1 LRDLDLLFC
10 NPRLIK
16 HTLTKNGASSYR
28 THSAYRLVA
37 DTHITPSLLLL
48 GLIVS
53 ATAANSM
60 IFFAGTE
67 TRILYSELIII
78 ASASIAALLGVL
90 LAYRQILHN
99 RSHSK
104 MYICLAIG
112 LVLWLSADIIWASYE
127 LVFHIAA
134 PIPSLSD
141 ILWLAGYPFFAYNLI
156 ATYRQ
161 FYNRFDKRILIASI
175 IGNGIFIAYLISL
188 TIGLLDF
195 SSQGSVLMFAVLI
208 AYPIMNALLTVPAL
222 PILIGL
228 WKERPWSIPWTL
240 KSLSL
245 FCIVITD
252 SWFAFIILSGLYE
265 QVWLSSMFFGAEY
278 LILAGGLLWF
288 NKFLAIYKNQGM
300 ASATNTSQDHLK
312 ITDGFHNRNNTPN
325 RIQYLQV
332 LVAAILIGGILSYGF
347 MTSVATEST
356 RYFGPI
362 GGANTIL
369 IGALLPLTGTLS
381 SFGESAEAS
390 LTLAVDDV
398 NNQLEKS
405 GSSSRVGLVIED
417 TKTDPNVARE
427 KLKDLASKG
436 IRIVIGPSTSAN
448 VAAVKE
454 YADENGILI
463 VSSSSTAPSLAIPND
478 NVFRFV
484 PDDTHQAEALAK
496 RMWDEGTRVVIPI
509 WRTDVFGNNLQSL
522 LKEKFEKL
530 GGKMLDGVGYDPP
543 VGNFAASLH
552 RINFIVWEQE
562 LRALTSK
569 VNDAVSQYGADK
581 IGVYIVAFDEIVP
594 IMIQANRHQ
603 ELQSVRWYGSDGSAQ
618 NQGLIKNIEAAEFA
632 VKTNFLNPIYRVEA
646 SDSFKRLE
654 ERIVEEI
661 DRVPRSY
668 AEIAYD
674 EFWVAALT
682 LKNYAG
688 KQQDDIGSLREAFIN
703 TTNFYIG
710 VTGRTELNDAGD
722 RENGSY
728 DFWAV
733 RTSSINVES
742 KRSFEWTNVAAY
754 PIATEN

>member
-1 LRDLDLLFC
+1 
-10 NPRLIK
+10 
-16 HTLTKNGASSYR
+16 
-28 THSAYRLVA
+28 VA
-37 DTHITPSLLLL
+37 ETHITPSLLLL

-67 TRILYSELIII
+67 TRIVYSELIII

-104 MYICLAIG
+104 MYISLAIG
-112 LVLWLSADIIWASYE
+112 LVLWLCADIIWASYE
-127 LVFHIAA
+127 LVFHVAA

-141 ILWLAGYPFFAYNLI
+141 ILWLAGYPFFAYNLV

-161 FYNRFDKRILIASI
+161 FYNRIDKRVLLASI
-175 IGNGIFIAYLISL
+175 IGNVIFIGYLISL
-188 TIGLLDF
+188 TIGISDF
-195 SSQGSVLMFAVLI
+195 SSQGGVSMFAVLI
-208 AYPIMNALLTVPAL
+208 AYPIMNALLTIPAL

-228 WKERPWSIPWTL
+228 WSERPWSIPWTF

-252 SWFAFIILSGLYE
+252 SWFAIIILSGLYE

-288 NKFLAIYKNQGM
+288 NKFLAIYKNQGT
-300 ASATNTSQDHLK
+300 ASATNTTSQDYSK
-312 ITDGFHNRNNTPN
+312 ITNGLGNRNNTPN
-325 RIQYLQV
+325 RIRYLQV
-332 LVAAILIGGILSYGF
+332 LVAVILVGGILSYGF
-347 MTSVATEST
+347 IASGATEST
-356 RYFGPI
+356 RYFGPVE
-362 GGANTIL
+362 GANTIL

-390 LTLAVDDV
+390 LRLAVDDV
-398 NNQLEKS
+398 NNQLAKS

-427 KLKDLASKG
+427 KLMDLASKG
-436 IRIVIGPSTSAN
+436 IRIVIGPATSAN

-484 PDDTHQAEALAK
+484 PDDTHQAEALSK
-496 RMWDEGTRVVIPI
+496 KMWDEGTRVVIPI

-530 GGKMLDGVGYDPP
+530 GGKVVDGIGYDPP

-562 LRALTSK
+562 LRSLTQK
-569 VNDAVSQYGADK
+569 VNDAVKQYGADK
-581 IGVYIVAFDEIVP
+581 VGVYIVAFDEIVP
-594 IMIQANRHQ
+594 IMIQANRH
-603 ELQSVRWYGSDGSAQ
+603 EALQSVRWYGSDGSVQ
-618 NQGLIKNIEAAEFA
+618 HEGLIKNIEAAEFA
-632 VKTNFLNPIYRVEA
+632 VKTNFLSPIYGVEA
-646 SDSFKRLE
+646 SDSFKELE

-668 AEIAYD
+668 AEVIYD

-682 LKNYAG
+682 LSNYNG
-688 KQQDDIGSLREAFIN
+688 THKDDIGSLREAFIN
-703 TTNFYIG
+703 TTNSYIG

-722 RENGSY
+722 KEYGSY
-728 DFWAV
+728 DFWAI
-733 RTSSINVES
+733 RPLS
-742 KRSFEWTNVAAY
+742 KDVNNKGSFEWTNVAAY
-754 PIATEN
+754 PIGIGN

>member
-1 LRDLDLLFC
+1 M
-10 NPRLIK
+10 
-16 HTLTKNGASSYR
+16 AE
-28 THSAYRLVA
+28 
-37 DTHITPSLLLL
+37 THITPSLLLL

-67 TRILYSELIII
+67 TRIVYSELIII

-104 MYICLAIG
+104 MYISLAIG
-112 LVLWLSADIIWASYE
+112 LVLWLCADIIWASYE
-127 LVFHIAA
+127 LVFHVAA

-141 ILWLAGYPFFAYNLI
+141 ILWLAGYPFFAYNLV

-161 FYNRFDKRILIASI
+161 FYNRIDKRVLLASI
-175 IGNGIFIAYLISL
+175 IGNVIFIGYLISL
-188 TIGLLDF
+188 TIGISDF
-195 SSQGSVLMFAVLI
+195 SSQGGVSMFAVLI
-208 AYPIMNALLTVPAL
+208 AYPIMNALLTIPAL

-228 WKERPWSIPWTL
+228 WSERPWSIPWTF

-252 SWFAFIILSGLYE
+252 SWFAIIILSGLYE

-288 NKFLAIYKNQGM
+288 NKFLAIYKNQGT
-300 ASATNTSQDHLK
+300 ASATTTTSQDYSK
-312 ITDGFHNRNNTPN
+312 ITNGLGNRNNTPN
-325 RIQYLQV
+325 RIRYLQV
-332 LVAAILIGGILSYGF
+332 LVAVILVGGILSYGF
-347 MTSVATEST
+347 IASGATEST
-356 RYFGPI
+356 RYFGPVE
-362 GGANTIL
+362 GANTIL

-390 LTLAVDDV
+390 LRLAVDDV
-398 NNQLEKS
+398 NNQLAKS

-427 KLKDLASKG
+427 KLMDLASKG
-436 IRIVIGPSTSAN
+436 IRIVIGPATSAN

-484 PDDTHQAEALAK
+484 PDDTHQVEALAK
-496 RMWDEGTRVVIPI
+496 KMWDEGTRVVIPI

-530 GGKMLDGVGYDPP
+530 GGKVVDGIGYDPP

-562 LRALTSK
+562 LRSLTQK
-569 VNDAVSQYGADK
+569 VNDAVKQYGADK
-581 IGVYIVAFDEIVP
+581 VGVYIVAFDEIVP
-594 IMIQANRHQ
+594 IMIQANRH
-603 ELQSVRWYGSDGSAQ
+603 EALQSVRWYGSDGSVQ
-618 NQGLIKNIEAAEFA
+618 HEGLIKNIEAAEFA
-632 VKTNFLNPIYRVEA
+632 VKTNFLSPIYGVEA
-646 SDSFKRLE
+646 SDSFKELE

-668 AEIAYD
+668 AEVIYD

-682 LKNYAG
+682 LSNYNG
-688 KQQDDIGSLREAFIN
+688 THKDDIGSLREAFIN
-703 TTNFYIG
+703 TTNSYIG

-722 RENGSY
+722 KEYGSY
-728 DFWAV
+728 DFWAI
-733 RTSSINVES
+733 RPLS
-742 KRSFEWTNVAAY
+742 KDVNNKGSFEWTNVAAY
-754 PIATEN
+754 PIGIGN

>member
-1 LRDLDLLFC
+1 ME
-10 NPRLIK
+10 
-16 HTLTKNGASSYR
+16 
-28 THSAYRLVA
+28 
-37 DTHITPSLLLL
+37 THITPSLLLL

-78 ASASIAALLGVL
+78 ASASIVALLGIL

-104 MYICLAIG
+104 MYISLAIG
-112 LVLWLSADIIWASYE
+112 LVLWLIADIIWASYE
-127 LVFHIAA
+127 LIYHVAA

-141 ILWLAGYPFFAYNLI
+141 ILWLTGYPFFAYNLI
-156 ATYRQ
+156 ATYRL
-161 FYNRFDKRILIASI
+161 FYNKFNKRVLIASI
-175 IGNGIFIAYLISL
+175 IGNVIFLAWLIWL
-188 TIGLLDF
+188 TIGISDF
-195 SSQGSVLMFAVLI
+195 SSQEGGLMFAVLI
-208 AYPIMNALLTVPAL
+208 AYPVMNALLTVPAL
-222 PILIGL
+222 SILLGL
-228 WKERPWSIPWTL
+228 WGERPWSIPWTF

-252 SWFAFIILSGLYE
+252 SWFAFIIISGLYE

-288 NKFLAIYKNQGM
+288 NKYLAVYKNHGT
-300 ASATNTSQDHLK
+300 ASATNSTSHDYLK
-312 ITDGFHNRNNTPN
+312 ITNGPRNRNNAPN
-325 RIQYLQV
+325 NKTRHLQV
-332 LVAAILIGGILSYGF
+332 LVAVVLVGGILSYGF
-347 MTSVATEST
+347 ITSGATEPT
-356 RYFGPI
+356 RYFGPVE
-362 GGANTIL
+362 GENTIL

-381 SFGESAEAS
+381 SFGESAESS

-398 NNQLEKS
+398 NNELAKS
-405 GSSSRVGLVIED
+405 GSSSRVALIIED
-417 TKTDPNVARE
+417 TKTDPAVALE

-436 IRIVIGPSTSAN
+436 IQIVIGPMTSAN
-448 VAAVKE
+448 VAAVKD

-496 RMWDEGTRVVIPI
+496 HMWDEGTRVVIPI
-509 WRTDVFGNNLQSL
+509 WRTDVFGNNLQIL
-522 LKEKFEKL
+522 LKDKFEKL
-530 GGKMLDGVGYDPP
+530 GGKVLEGVGYDPP

-562 LRALTSK
+562 LKSLTTK

-581 IGVYIVAFDEIVP
+581 VGVYIVAFDEIVP

-618 NQGLIKNIEAAEFA
+618 NEGLIKNVEAAEFA
-632 VKTNFLNPIYRVEA
+632 VKTNFLNPIYRVNA
-646 SDSFKRLE
+646 SDSFMKLE
-654 ERIVEEI
+654 ERIAEEI
-661 DRVPRSY
+661 GRVPTSY
-668 AEIAYD
+668 AQVAYD
-674 EFWVAALT
+674 QFWVTALT
-682 LKNYAG
+682 LNNYTG
-688 KQQDDIGSLREAFIN
+688 TQLQYEIGSLREAFIN
-703 TTNFYIG
+703 TANSYVG
-710 VTGRTELNDAGD
+710 VTGSTKLNHAGD
-722 RENGSY
+722 RKDAPY

-733 RTSSINVES
+733 RPIS
-742 KRSFEWTNVAAY
+742 KDTGNAGSFEWTNVASY
-754 PIATEN
+754 PVGTDNR

>member
-1 LRDLDLLFC
+1 MVQV
-10 NPRLIK
+10 LIE
-16 HTLTKNGASSYR
+16 
-28 THSAYRLVA
+28 HSANTIVA
-37 DTHITPSLLLL
+37 QTYITPSLLLL

-60 IFFAGTE
+60 IFFSGEESRAV
-67 TRILYSELIII
+67 YSELIII
-78 ASASIAALLGVL
+78 AAASIAAFLGIL

-104 MYICLAIG
+104 AYICLAIG
-112 LVLWLSADIIWASYE
+112 LVLWLCADVIWASYE
-127 LVFHIAA
+127 LVFHVAA

-161 FYNRFDKRILIASI
+161 FHNKLNKRVLLASI
-175 IGNGIFIAYLISL
+175 IGNGIFIAYLGSL
-188 TIGLLDF
+188 TIGISDF
-195 SSQGSVLMFAVLI
+195 SSQGGVSMFAVLI
-208 AYPIMNALLTVPAL
+208 AYPLMNALLTVPAL
-222 PILIGL
+222 PILLGL
-228 WKERPWSIPWTL
+228 WKERPWSIPWTF

-252 SWFAFIILSGLYE
+252 SWFAFIIISGLYE

-288 NKFLAIYKNQGM
+288 NKFLAISNNPGT
-300 ASATNTSQDHLK
+300 ASSSNTSQDHLK
-312 ITDGFHNRNNTPN
+312 ITDGLGNRNTTPN
-325 RIQYLQV
+325 RIRYLQV
-332 LVAAILIGGILSYGF
+332 LVAVILVGGILSYGF
-347 MTSVATEST
+347 MTSGATEST
-356 RYFGPI
+356 KYFGPVE
-362 GGANTIL
+362 GSNTIL

-390 LTLAVDDV
+390 LGLAVEDV
-398 NNQLEKS
+398 NSQLANS
-405 GSSSRVGLVIED
+405 GSSSRVGLIIED

-427 KLKDLASKG
+427 KLIDLASKG
-436 IRIVIGPSTSAN
+436 IRIVIGPSTSAA
-448 VAAVKE
+448 VAAVKD

-484 PDDTHQAEALAK
+484 PDDNYQAEVLAK
-496 RMWDEGTRVVIPI
+496 KMWDEGTRVVVPI
-509 WRTDVFGNNLQSL
+509 WRTDVFGNNLQTS

-530 GGKMLDGVGYDPP
+530 GGKVIDGIGYNPP

-562 LRALTSK
+562 LRSLSSK

-581 IGVYIVAFDEIVP
+581 VGVYIVAFDEIVP

-603 ELQSVRWYGSDGSAQ
+603 DLQSVRWYGSDGSAQ
-618 NQGLIKNIEAAEFA
+618 NEGLIKNVEAAEFA

-646 SDSFKRLE
+646 SDSFNKLE

-668 AEIAYD
+668 AEVAYD

-682 LKNYAG
+682 LNKYTG
-688 KQQDDIGSLREAFIN
+688 TQKDDIGSLRQTFVN

-722 RENGSY
+722 RINGSY
-728 DFWAV
+728 DFWA
-733 RTSSINVES
+733 IQPLS
-742 KRSFEWTNVAAY
+742 KDVNNKGSFEWMDVAAN
-754 PIATEN
+754 PIGIDN

>member
-1 LRDLDLLFC
+1 VSE
-10 NPRLIK
+10 
-16 HTLTKNGASSYR
+16 TL
-28 THSAYRLVA
+28 
-37 DTHITPSLLLL
+37 ITPSLLLL

-53 ATAANSM
+53 ATAANSI

-67 TRILYSELIII
+67 TRTVYSELIII
-78 ASASIAALLGVL
+78 ASASFAAFLGVV

-104 MYICLAIG
+104 IYISLAIG
-112 LVLWLSADIIWASYE
+112 LVLWLCADIIWASYE
-127 LVFHIAA
+127 LVFHVAA

-156 ATYRQ
+156 ATYRL
-161 FYNRFDKRILIASI
+161 FYNRVDKRVLLASI
-175 IGNGIFIAYLISL
+175 IGNVIFIAYLIWL
-188 TIGLLDF
+188 TIGISDF
-195 SSQGSVLMFAVLI
+195 SSQGGVSMFAVLI
-208 AYPIMNALLTVPAL
+208 AYPLMNALLTIPAL
-222 PILIGL
+222 PILLGL
-228 WKERPWSIPWTL
+228 WKERPWSIPWTF

-288 NKFLAIYKNQGM
+288 NKFLAIYKDPGTAPSSN
-300 ASATNTSQDHLK
+300 TNQDHLK
-312 ITDGFHNRNNTPN
+312 ITNGLGNSRKTPN
-325 RIQYLQV
+325 RIRYLHV
-332 LVAAILIGGILSYGF
+332 LVAVILVGGILSYGF
-347 MTSVATEST
+347 ITSGATAST

-362 GGANTIL
+362 ESTNTIL
-369 IGALLPLTGTLS
+369 IGALLPITGTLS
-381 SFGESAEAS
+381 SFGESSEAS
-390 LTLAVDDV
+390 LRLAVEDV
-398 NNQLEKS
+398 NNQLAKS

-427 KLKDLASKG
+427 KLMDLASKG
-436 IRIVIGPSTSAN
+436 IRIVIGPATSAN
-448 VAAVKE
+448 VAAVKD

-463 VSSSSTAPSLAIPND
+463 VSSSSTAPSLSIPND

-484 PDDTHQAEALAK
+484 PDDTHQAEVLAK
-496 RMWDEGTRVVIPI
+496 KMWDEGTRVVIPI

-530 GGKMLDGVGYDPP
+530 GGKVVDGVGYDPP

-562 LRALTSK
+562 LKSLTQK
-569 VNDAVSQYGADK
+569 VNDAVRQYGADK
-581 IGVYIVAFDEIVP
+581 VGVYIIAFDEIVP

-603 ELQSVRWYGSDGSAQ
+603 ELQSVSWYGTDGSVQ
-618 NQGLIKNIEAAEFA
+618 NEGLIKNIEAAEFA
-632 VKTNFLNPIYRVEA
+632 VKTNFLSPIYGVER
-646 SDSFKRLE
+646 SDSFKKLE

-661 DRVPRSY
+661 HRVPRSY
-668 AEIAYD
+668 AQVTYD

-682 LKNYAG
+682 LTLNNYTG
-688 KQQDDIGSLREAFIN
+688 TQQDDFGSLRQTFVN
-703 TTNFYIG
+703 TANLYTG

-722 RENGSY
+722 RKNGSY
-728 DFWAV
+728 DFWAIRPLSQDV
-733 RTSSINVES
+733 NN
-742 KRSFEWTNVAAY
+742 KGSFEWTNVAAN
-754 PIATEN
+754 PIGIDN

>member
-1 LRDLDLLFC
+1 M
-10 NPRLIK
+10 
-16 HTLTKNGASSYR
+16 AE
-28 THSAYRLVA
+28 
-37 DTHITPSLLLL
+37 THITPSLLLL

-67 TRILYSELIII
+67 TRIVYSELIII

-104 MYICLAIG
+104 MYISLAIG
-112 LVLWLSADIIWASYE
+112 LVLWLCADIIWASYE
-127 LVFHIAA
+127 LVFHVAA

-141 ILWLAGYPFFAYNLI
+141 ILWLAGYPFFAYNLV

-161 FYNRFDKRILIASI
+161 FYNRIDKRVLLASI
-175 IGNGIFIAYLISL
+175 IGNVIFIGYLISL
-188 TIGLLDF
+188 TIGISDF
-195 SSQGSVLMFAVLI
+195 SSQGGVSMFAVLI
-208 AYPIMNALLTVPAL
+208 AYPIMNALLTIPAL

-228 WKERPWSIPWTL
+228 WSERPWSIPWTF

-252 SWFAFIILSGLYE
+252 SWFAIIILSGLYE

-288 NKFLAIYKNQGM
+288 NKFLAIYKNQGT
-300 ASATNTSQDHLK
+300 ASATTTTSQDYSK
-312 ITDGFHNRNNTPN
+312 ITNGLGNRNNTPN
-325 RIQYLQV
+325 RIRYLQV
-332 LVAAILIGGILSYGF
+332 LVAVILVGGILSYGF
-347 MTSVATEST
+347 IASGATEST
-356 RYFGPI
+356 RYFGPVE
-362 GGANTIL
+362 GANTIL

-390 LTLAVDDV
+390 LRLAVDDV
-398 NNQLEKS
+398 NNQLAKS

-427 KLKDLASKG
+427 KLMDLASKG
-436 IRIVIGPSTSAN
+436 IRIVIGPATSAN

-496 RMWDEGTRVVIPI
+496 KMWDEGTRVVIPI

-530 GGKMLDGVGYDPP
+530 GGKVVDGIGYDPP

-562 LRALTSK
+562 LRSLTQK
-569 VNDAVSQYGADK
+569 VNDAVKQYGADK
-581 IGVYIVAFDEIVP
+581 VGVYIVAFDEIVP
-594 IMIQANRHQ
+594 IMIQANRH
-603 ELQSVRWYGSDGSAQ
+603 EALQLVRWYGSDGSVQ
-618 NQGLIKNIEAAEFA
+618 HEGLIKNIEAAEFA
-632 VKTNFLNPIYRVEA
+632 VKTNFLSPIYGVEA
-646 SDSFKRLE
+646 SDSFKELE

-668 AEIAYD
+668 AEVIYD

-682 LKNYAG
+682 LSNYNG
-688 KQQDDIGSLREAFIN
+688 THKDDIGSLREAFIN
-703 TTNFYIG
+703 TTNSYIG

-722 RENGSY
+722 KEYGSY
-728 DFWAV
+728 DFWAI
-733 RTSSINVES
+733 RPLS
-742 KRSFEWTNVAAY
+742 KDVNNKGSFEWTNVAAY
-754 PIATEN
+754 PIGIGN

>member
-1 LRDLDLLFC
+1 
-10 NPRLIK
+10 
-16 HTLTKNGASSYR
+16 
-28 THSAYRLVA
+28 VA
-37 DTHITPSLLLL
+37 ETHITPSLLLL

-67 TRILYSELIII
+67 TRIVYSELIII

-104 MYICLAIG
+104 MYISLAIG
-112 LVLWLSADIIWASYE
+112 LVLWLCADIIWASYE
-127 LVFHIAA
+127 LVFHVAA

-141 ILWLAGYPFFAYNLI
+141 ILWLAGYPFFAYNLV

-161 FYNRFDKRILIASI
+161 FYNRIDKRVLLASI
-175 IGNGIFIAYLISL
+175 IGNVIFIGYLISL
-188 TIGLLDF
+188 TIGISDF
-195 SSQGSVLMFAVLI
+195 SSQGGVSMFAVLI
-208 AYPIMNALLTVPAL
+208 AYPIMNALLTIPAL

-228 WKERPWSIPWTL
+228 WSERPWSIPWTF

-252 SWFAFIILSGLYE
+252 SWFAIIILSGLYE

-288 NKFLAIYKNQGM
+288 NKFLAIYKNQGT
-300 ASATNTSQDHLK
+300 ASATNTTSQDYSK
-312 ITDGFHNRNNTPN
+312 ITNGLGNRNNTPN
-325 RIQYLQV
+325 RIRYLQV
-332 LVAAILIGGILSYGF
+332 LVAVILVGGILSYGF
-347 MTSVATEST
+347 IASGATEST
-356 RYFGPI
+356 RYFGPVE
-362 GGANTIL
+362 GANTIL
-369 IGALLPLTGTLS
+369 IGALLPLSGTLS

-390 LTLAVDDV
+390 LRLAVDDV
-398 NNQLEKS
+398 NNQLAKS

-427 KLKDLASKG
+427 KIIDLASKG
-436 IRIVIGPSTSAN
+436 IRIVIGPSTSAA

-484 PDDTHQAEALAK
+484 PDDTYQAEALAK
-496 RMWDEGTRVVIPI
+496 KMWDEGTRVVIPI

-530 GGKMLDGVGYDPP
+530 GGKVVDGIGYDPP
-543 VGNFAASLH
+543 VGDFAASLH

-562 LRALTSK
+562 LKALTQK
-569 VNDAVSQYGADK
+569 VNDAVKLYGADK
-581 IGVYIVAFDEIVP
+581 AGVYIVAFDEIVP

-618 NQGLIKNIEAAEFA
+618 NDGLTKNIEAAEFA
-632 VKTNFLNPIYRVEA
+632 VKTNFLNPIYSVNA
-646 SDSFKRLE
+646 SDSFKELE
-654 ERIVEEI
+654 ARIVEEI
-661 DRVPRSY
+661 GSAPRTY
-668 AEIAYD
+668 AEVAYD

-682 LKNYAG
+682 LNNYTG
-688 KQQDDIGSLREAFIN
+688 TPQDDIGPLRQAFIN
-703 TTNFYIG
+703 TANMYIG

-722 RENGSY
+722 RKYALY

-733 RTSSINVES
+733 RPAHKDDAN
-742 KRSFEWTNVAAY
+742 KGSFEWTSVAAY
-754 PIATEN
+754 PISIN

>member
-1 LRDLDLLFC
+1 MKIGVKFSYFKYSCNSYTLL
-10 NPRLIK
+10 L
-16 HTLTKNGASSYR
+16 TLLAQ
-28 THSAYRLVA
+28 
-37 DTHITPSLLLL
+37 THITPTLLLL

-60 IFFAGTE
+60 IFFSGE
-67 TRILYSELIII
+67 ESRVVYSELIII
-78 ASASIAALLGVL
+78 AAASFAAFLGIL

-104 MYICLAIG
+104 AYICLAIG
-112 LVLWLSADIIWASYE
+112 LVLWLSADVIWASYE
-127 LVFHIAA
+127 LVYHVAA

-161 FYNRFDKRILIASI
+161 FHKKLNKRVMLASI
-175 IGNGIFIAYLISL
+175 IGNGIFIAYLGSL
-188 TIGLLDF
+188 TIGLSDF
-195 SSQGSVLMFAVLI
+195 SSQAGVSMFAVLI
-208 AYPIMNALLTVPAL
+208 AYPLMNALLTVPAL
-222 PILIGL
+222 PILLGL
-228 WKERPWSIPWTL
+228 WKERPWSIPWTF

-252 SWFAFIILSGLYE
+252 SWFAFIIISGLYE

-288 NKFLAIYKNQGM
+288 NKFLAISNNPGT
-300 ASATNTSQDHLK
+300 ASSSNTSQDHLK
-312 ITDGFHNRNNTPN
+312 ITDGLGNRNTTSNN
-325 RIQYLQV
+325 RIRYLQV
-332 LVAAILIGGILSYGF
+332 LVAVILVGGILSYGF
-347 MTSVATEST
+347 MTSGATEST
-356 RYFGPI
+356 KYFGPVE
-362 GGANTIL
+362 GSNTIL

-390 LTLAVDDV
+390 LRLAVEDV
-398 NNQLEKS
+398 NNQLAKS

-427 KLKDLASKG
+427 KVMDLASKG
-436 IRIVIGPSTSAN
+436 IRIVIGPSTSAA

-463 VSSSSTAPSLAIPND
+463 VSSSSTAPSLSIPND
-478 NVFRFV
+478 NVLRFV
-484 PDDTHQAEALAK
+484 PDDTHQAEVLAEK
-496 RMWDEGTRVVIPI
+496 MWDEGTRVVIPI
-509 WRTDVFGNNLQSL
+509 WRTDVFGNNLQSS
-522 LKEKFEKL
+522 LKESFEKL
-530 GGKMLDGVGYDPP
+530 GGEVVDGIGYNPP

-562 LRALTSK
+562 LKSLTQK
-569 VNDAVSQYGADK
+569 VNDAVRQYGADK
-581 IGVYIVAFDEIVP
+581 VGVYIVAFDEIVP

-603 ELQSVRWYGSDGSAQ
+603 DLQSVSWYGSDGSAQ

-646 SDSFKRLE
+646 TDSFKKLE
-654 ERIVEEI
+654 TRIVEEI

-668 AEIAYD
+668 AEVAYD

-682 LKNYAG
+682 LNNYTG
-688 KQQDDIGSLREAFIN
+688 IQQDDIGSLRQAFIN
-703 TTNFYIG
+703 TTNSYIG

-722 RENGSY
+722 RINGSY
-728 DFWAV
+728 DFWAIRPLSQDV
-733 RTSSINVES
+733 NN
-742 KRSFEWTNVAAY
+742 KGSFEWTHVAAN
-754 PIATEN
+754 PIGIDN

>member
-1 LRDLDLLFC
+1 
-10 NPRLIK
+10 
-16 HTLTKNGASSYR
+16 
-28 THSAYRLVA
+28 VA
-37 DTHITPSLLLL
+37 ETHITPSLLLL

-67 TRILYSELIII
+67 TRIVYSELIII

-104 MYICLAIG
+104 MYISLAIG
-112 LVLWLSADIIWASYE
+112 LVLWLCADIIWASYE
-127 LVFHIAA
+127 LVFHVAA

-141 ILWLAGYPFFAYNLI
+141 ILWLAGYPFFAYNLV

-161 FYNRFDKRILIASI
+161 FYNRIDKRVLLASI
-175 IGNGIFIAYLISL
+175 IGNVIFIGYLISL
-188 TIGLLDF
+188 TIGISDF
-195 SSQGSVLMFAVLI
+195 SSQGGVSMFAVLI
-208 AYPIMNALLTVPAL
+208 AYPIMNALLTIPAL

-228 WKERPWSIPWTL
+228 WSERPWSIPWTF

-252 SWFAFIILSGLYE
+252 SWFAIIILSGLYE

-288 NKFLAIYKNQGM
+288 NKFLAIYKNQGT
-300 ASATNTSQDHLK
+300 ASATNTTSQDYSK
-312 ITDGFHNRNNTPN
+312 ITNGLGNRNNTPN
-325 RIQYLQV
+325 RIRYLQV
-332 LVAAILIGGILSYGF
+332 LVAVILVGGILSYGF
-347 MTSVATEST
+347 ITSGATEST
-356 RYFGPI
+356 RYFGPVE
-362 GGANTIL
+362 GANTIL

-390 LTLAVDDV
+390 LRLAVDDV
-398 NNQLEKS
+398 NNQLAKS

-427 KLKDLASKG
+427 KIIDLASKG
-436 IRIVIGPSTSAN
+436 IRIVIGPSTSAA

-496 RMWDEGTRVVIPI
+496 KMWDEGTRVVIPI

-530 GGKMLDGVGYDPP
+530 GGKVVDGIGYDPP

-562 LRALTSK
+562 LRSLTQK
-569 VNDAVSQYGADK
+569 VNDAVKQYGADK
-581 IGVYIVAFDEIVP
+581 VGVYIVAFDEIVP
-594 IMIQANRHQ
+594 IMIQANRH
-603 ELQSVRWYGSDGSAQ
+603 EALQSVRWYGSDGSIQ
-618 NQGLIKNIEAAEFA
+618 HEGLIKNIEAAEFA
-632 VKTNFLNPIYRVEA
+632 VKTNFLSPIYGVEA
-646 SDSFKRLE
+646 SDSFKELE

-668 AEIAYD
+668 AEVIYD

-682 LKNYAG
+682 LSNYNG
-688 KQQDDIGSLREAFIN
+688 THKDDIGSLREAFIN
-703 TTNFYIG
+703 TTNSYIG

-722 RENGSY
+722 KEYGSY
-728 DFWAV
+728 DFWAI
-733 RTSSINVES
+733 RPLS
-742 KRSFEWTNVAAY
+742 KDVNNKGSFEWTNVAAY
-754 PIATEN
+754 PIGIGN

>member
-1 LRDLDLLFC
+1 M
-10 NPRLIK
+10 
-16 HTLTKNGASSYR
+16 AQ
-28 THSAYRLVA
+28 
-37 DTHITPSLLLL
+37 THITPSLLLL

-53 ATAANSM
+53 AIAANSM

-78 ASASIAALLGVL
+78 ASASIAALLGIL

-104 MYICLAIG
+104 MYISLAIG
-112 LVLWLSADIIWASYE
+112 LVLWLIADIIWASYE
-127 LVFHIAA
+127 LIFHVAA

-156 ATYRQ
+156 ATYRL
-161 FYNRFDKRILIASI
+161 FHSKFNKRVLIASI
-175 IGNGIFIAYLISL
+175 IGNVIFVGYLIWL
-188 TIGLLDF
+188 TIGISDF
-195 SSQGSVLMFAVLI
+195 SSQGGFLMFAVLI
-208 AYPIMNALLTVPAL
+208 AYPIMNALLTIPAL
-222 PILIGL
+222 SILYGL
-228 WKERPWSIPWTL
+228 WKERPWSIPWTF

-252 SWFAFIILSGLYE
+252 SWFAFIIISGLYE

-288 NKFLAIYKNQGM
+288 NKYLAIYKNHGT
-300 ASATNTSQDHLK
+300 ASASNTTSQDYLK
-312 ITDGFHNRNNTPN
+312 ITNGFHNRNNTPN
-325 RIQYLQV
+325 RIPYLQV
-332 LVAAILIGGILSYGF
+332 LVAVILAGGILSYGF
-347 MTSVATEST
+347 ITSGATEST
-356 RYFGPI
+356 RYVGPI
-362 GGANTIL
+362 EGENTIL

-390 LTLAVDDV
+390 LNLAVDDV
-398 NNQLEKS
+398 NNQLANS

-427 KLKDLASKG
+427 KLMDLASKG
-436 IRIVIGPSTSAN
+436 IRMVIGPATSAN

-496 RMWDEGTRVVIPI
+496 QMWDEGTRVVIPI

-530 GGKMLDGVGYDPP
+530 GGKVLEGVGYDPP

-562 LRALTSK
+562 LKALTSK
-569 VNDAVSQYGADK
+569 VNDAVKQYGADK
-581 IGVYIVAFDEIVP
+581 VGVYIVAFDEIVP

-603 ELQSVRWYGSDGSAQ
+603 VLQSVRWYGSDGSVQ
-618 NQGLIKNIEAAEFA
+618 HEGLIKNIEAAEFA
-632 VKTNFLNPIYRVEA
+632 VKTNFLSPIYGVEA
-646 SDSFKRLE
+646 SDSFKELE
-654 ERIVEEI
+654 ARIVEEI
-661 DRVPRSY
+661 GRVPRSY
-668 AEIAYD
+668 AEVIYD

-682 LKNYAG
+682 LSNYNG
-688 KQQDDIGSLREAFIN
+688 TQQDDIGSLREAFIN
-703 TTNFYIG
+703 TTNSYIG

-722 RENGSY
+722 KKYGSY

-733 RTSSINVES
+733 RPSSKDSE
-742 KRSFEWTNVAAY
+742 KTGSFEWTVVAAY
-754 PIATEN
+754 PISIDN

>member
-1 LRDLDLLFC
+1 
-10 NPRLIK
+10 
-16 HTLTKNGASSYR
+16 
-28 THSAYRLVA
+28 
-37 DTHITPSLLLL
+37 
-48 GLIVS
+48 
-53 ATAANSM
+53 M

-67 TRILYSELIII
+67 TRIVYSELIII

-104 MYICLAIG
+104 MYISLAIG
-112 LVLWLSADIIWASYE
+112 LVLWLCADIIWASYE
-127 LVFHIAA
+127 LVFHVAA

-141 ILWLAGYPFFAYNLI
+141 ILWLAGYPFFAYNLV

-161 FYNRFDKRILIASI
+161 FYNRIDKRVLLASI
-175 IGNGIFIAYLISL
+175 IGNVIFIGYLISL
-188 TIGLLDF
+188 TIGISDF
-195 SSQGSVLMFAVLI
+195 SSQGGVSMFAVLI
-208 AYPIMNALLTVPAL
+208 AYPIMNALLTIPAL

-228 WKERPWSIPWTL
+228 WSERPWSIPWTF

-252 SWFAFIILSGLYE
+252 SWFAIIILSGLYE

-288 NKFLAIYKNQGM
+288 NKFLAIYKNQGT
-300 ASATNTSQDHLK
+300 ASATNTTSQDYSK
-312 ITDGFHNRNNTPN
+312 ITNGLGNRNNTPN
-325 RIQYLQV
+325 RIRYLQV
-332 LVAAILIGGILSYGF
+332 LVAVILVGGILSYGF
-347 MTSVATEST
+347 IASGATEST
-356 RYFGPI
+356 RYFGPVE
-362 GGANTIL
+362 GANTIL

-390 LTLAVDDV
+390 LRLAVDDV
-398 NNQLEKS
+398 NNQLAKS

-427 KLKDLASKG
+427 KLMDLASKG
-436 IRIVIGPSTSAN
+436 IRIVIGPATSAN

-454 YADENGILI
+454 YANENGILI

-484 PDDTHQAEALAK
+484 PDDTYQAEALAK
-496 RMWDEGTRVVIPI
+496 KMWDEGTRVVIPI

-530 GGKMLDGVGYDPP
+530 GGKVVDGIGYDPP
-543 VGNFAASLH
+543 VGDFAASLH

-562 LRALTSK
+562 LKALTQK
-569 VNDAVSQYGADK
+569 VNDAVKLYGADK
-581 IGVYIVAFDEIVP
+581 AGVYIVAFDEIVP

-618 NQGLIKNIEAAEFA
+618 NDGLTKNIEAAEFA
-632 VKTNFLNPIYRVEA
+632 VKTNFLNPIYSVNA
-646 SDSFKRLE
+646 SDSFKELE
-654 ERIVEEI
+654 ARIVEEI
-661 DRVPRSY
+661 GSAPRTY
-668 AEIAYD
+668 AEVAYD

-682 LKNYAG
+682 LNNYTG
-688 KQQDDIGSLREAFIN
+688 TPQDDIGPLRQAFIN
-703 TTNFYIG
+703 TANMYIG

-722 RENGSY
+722 RKYALY

-733 RTSSINVES
+733 RPAHKDDAN
-742 KRSFEWTNVAAY
+742 KGSFEWTSVAAY
-754 PIATEN
+754 PISIN

>member
-1 LRDLDLLFC
+1 LRDLDLIFC

-28 THSAYRLVA
+28 THPGYTLVVE
-37 DTHITPSLLLL
+37 TRITPSLLLL

-104 MYICLAIG
+104 MYISLAIG
-112 LVLWLSADIIWASYE
+112 LVLWLCADIIWASYE
-127 LVFHIAA
+127 LVFHVAA

-175 IGNGIFIAYLISL
+175 VGNLIFIAYLISL
-188 TIGLLDF
+188 TIGLSDF
-195 SSQGSVLMFAVLI
+195 SSQGSAVMFAVLI

-222 PILIGL
+222 SILIGL
-228 WKERPWSIPWTL
+228 WKERPWSIPWTF

-265 QVWLSSMFFGAEY
+265 QVWLSSMFFGSEY

-288 NKFLAIYKNQGM
+288 NKFLAIYKNQGT
-300 ASATNTSQDHLK
+300 ASATNTSQDYLK
-312 ITDGFHNRNNTPN
+312 ITHGFHNRNNTPN

-332 LVAAILIGGILSYGF
+332 LVATILIGGILSYGF

-356 RYFGPI
+356 RYFGPVK
-362 GGANTIL
+362 GENTIL

-390 LTLAVDDV
+390 LRLAVDDV
-398 NNQLEKS
+398 NNQLANS

-417 TKTDPNVARE
+417 TKTDPDVARE
-427 KLKDLASKG
+427 KLMDLASKG
-436 IRIVIGPSTSAN
+436 TRIVIGPSTSAA
-448 VAAVKE
+448 VAAVKG

-496 RMWDEGTRVVIPI
+496 QMWDEGTRVVIPI

-530 GGKMLDGVGYDPP
+530 GGKILDGIGYNPP
-543 VGNFAASLH
+543 VGDFAASLH

-569 VNDAVSQYGADK
+569 VNSAVSQYGADK
-581 IGVYIVAFDEIVP
+581 VGVYIVAFDEIVP
-594 IMIQANRHQ
+594 IMIQANRHP

-618 NQGLIKNIEAAEFA
+618 NEGLIKNVEAAEFA

-646 SDSFKRLE
+646 NDSFKKLE
-654 ERIVEEI
+654 QRIVEEI
-661 DRVPRSY
+661 GRAPRSY
-668 AEIAYD
+668 AEVAYD

-682 LKNYAG
+682 LNNYTG
-688 KQQDDIGSLREAFIN
+688 TQQDDIGSLRQTFIN
-703 TTNFYIG
+703 TANFYIG

-722 RENGSY
+722 RKNGSY
-728 DFWAV
+728 DFWAI
-733 RTSSINVES
+733 RPLS
-742 KRSFEWTNVAAY
+742 KDVNNKGSFEWIRVAAN
-754 PIATEN
+754 PIGIDN

>member
-1 LRDLDLLFC
+1 
-10 NPRLIK
+10 
-16 HTLTKNGASSYR
+16 
-28 THSAYRLVA
+28 VA
-37 DTHITPSLLLL
+37 ETHITPSLLLL

-67 TRILYSELIII
+67 TRIVYSELIII

-104 MYICLAIG
+104 MYISLAIG
-112 LVLWLSADIIWASYE
+112 LVLWLCADIIWASYE
-127 LVFHIAA
+127 LVFHVAA

-141 ILWLAGYPFFAYNLI
+141 ILWLAGYPFFAYNLV

-161 FYNRFDKRILIASI
+161 FYNRIDKRVLLASI
-175 IGNGIFIAYLISL
+175 IGNVIFIGYLISL
-188 TIGLLDF
+188 TIGISDF
-195 SSQGSVLMFAVLI
+195 SSQGGVSMFAVLI
-208 AYPIMNALLTVPAL
+208 AYPIMNALLTIPAL

-228 WKERPWSIPWTL
+228 WSERPWSIPWTF

-252 SWFAFIILSGLYE
+252 SWFAIIILSGLYE

-288 NKFLAIYKNQGM
+288 NKFLAIYKNQGT
-300 ASATNTSQDHLK
+300 ASATNTTSQDYSK
-312 ITDGFHNRNNTPN
+312 ITNGLGNRNNTPN
-325 RIQYLQV
+325 RIRYLQV
-332 LVAAILIGGILSYGF
+332 LVAVILVGGILSYSF
-347 MTSVATEST
+347 ITSGATEST
-356 RYFGPI
+356 RYFGPVE
-362 GGANTIL
+362 GANTIL

-381 SFGESAEAS
+381 SFGDSAEAS
-390 LTLAVDDV
+390 LKLAVDDV
-398 NNQLEKS
+398 NNQLAKS

-427 KLKDLASKG
+427 KLMDLASKG
-436 IRIVIGPSTSAN
+436 IRIVIGPATSAN

-496 RMWDEGTRVVIPI
+496 KMWDEGTRVVIPI

-530 GGKMLDGVGYDPP
+530 GGKVVDGIGYDPP

-562 LRALTSK
+562 LRSLTQK
-569 VNDAVSQYGADK
+569 VNDAVKQYGADK
-581 IGVYIVAFDEIVP
+581 VGVYIVAFDEIVP
-594 IMIQANRHQ
+594 IMIQANRH
-603 ELQSVRWYGSDGSAQ
+603 EALQSVRWYGSDGSVQ
-618 NQGLIKNIEAAEFA
+618 HEGLIKNIEAAEFA
-632 VKTNFLNPIYRVEA
+632 VKTNFLSPIYGVEA
-646 SDSFKRLE
+646 SDSFKELE

-668 AEIAYD
+668 AEVIYD

-682 LKNYAG
+682 LSNYNG
-688 KQQDDIGSLREAFIN
+688 THKDDIGSLREAFIN
-703 TTNFYIG
+703 TTNSYIG
-710 VTGRTELNDAGD
+710 VTGRTELDDAGD
-722 RENGSY
+722 KEYGSY
-728 DFWAV
+728 DFWAI
-733 RTSSINVES
+733 RPLS
-742 KRSFEWTNVAAY
+742 KDVNNKGSFEWTNVAAY
-754 PIATEN
+754 PIGIGN

>member
-1 LRDLDLLFC
+1 
-10 NPRLIK
+10 
-16 HTLTKNGASSYR
+16 
-28 THSAYRLVA
+28 VA

-67 TRILYSELIII
+67 TRIVYSELIII

-104 MYICLAIG
+104 MYISLAIG
-112 LVLWLSADIIWASYE
+112 LVLWLCADIIWASYE
-127 LVFHIAA
+127 LVFHVAA

-141 ILWLAGYPFFAYNLI
+141 ILWLAGYPFFAYNLV

-161 FYNRFDKRILIASI
+161 FYNRFDKRVLLASI
-175 IGNGIFIAYLISL
+175 IGNVIFIGYLISL
-188 TIGLLDF
+188 TIGISDF
-195 SSQGSVLMFAVLI
+195 SSQGGVSMFAVLI
-208 AYPIMNALLTVPAL
+208 AYPIMNALLTIPAL

-228 WKERPWSIPWTL
+228 WSERPWSIPWTF

-252 SWFAFIILSGLYE
+252 SWFAIIILSGLYE

-288 NKFLAIYKNQGM
+288 NKFLAIYKNQGT
-300 ASATNTSQDHLK
+300 ASATNTTSQDYSK
-312 ITDGFHNRNNTPN
+312 ITNGLGNRNNTPN
-325 RIQYLQV
+325 RIRYLQV
-332 LVAAILIGGILSYGF
+332 LVAVILVGGILSYGF
-347 MTSVATEST
+347 ITSGATEST
-356 RYFGPI
+356 RYFGPVE
-362 GGANTIL
+362 GANTIL

-390 LTLAVDDV
+390 LRLAVDDV
-398 NNQLEKS
+398 NNQLAKS

-427 KLKDLASKG
+427 KLMDLASKG
-436 IRIVIGPSTSAN
+436 IRIVIGPATSAN

-496 RMWDEGTRVVIPI
+496 KMWDEGTRVVIPI

-530 GGKMLDGVGYDPP
+530 GGKVVDGIGYDPP

-562 LRALTSK
+562 LRSLTQK
-569 VNDAVSQYGADK
+569 VNDAVKQYGADK
-581 IGVYIVAFDEIVP
+581 VGVYIVAFDEIVP
-594 IMIQANRHQ
+594 IMIQANRH
-603 ELQSVRWYGSDGSAQ
+603 EALQSVRWYGSDGSVQ
-618 NQGLIKNIEAAEFA
+618 HEGLIKNIEAAEFA
-632 VKTNFLNPIYRVEA
+632 VKTNFLSPIYGVEA
-646 SDSFKRLE
+646 SDSFKELE

-668 AEIAYD
+668 AEVIYD

-682 LKNYAG
+682 LSNYNG
-688 KQQDDIGSLREAFIN
+688 THKDDIGSLREAFIN
-703 TTNFYIG
+703 TTNSYIG

-722 RENGSY
+722 KKYGSY
-728 DFWAV
+728 DFWAI
-733 RTSSINVES
+733 RPLS
-742 KRSFEWTNVAAY
+742 KDVNNKGSFEWTNVAAY
-754 PIATEN
+754 PIGIGN

>member
-1 LRDLDLLFC
+1 
-10 NPRLIK
+10 
-16 HTLTKNGASSYR
+16 
-28 THSAYRLVA
+28 VA
-37 DTHITPSLLLL
+37 ETHITPSLLLL

-67 TRILYSELIII
+67 TRIVYSELIII

-104 MYICLAIG
+104 MYISLAIG
-112 LVLWLSADIIWASYE
+112 LVLWLCADIIWASYE
-127 LVFHIAA
+127 LVFHVAA

-161 FYNRFDKRILIASI
+161 FHNKLNKRVLLASI
-175 IGNGIFIAYLISL
+175 IGNGIFIAYLGSL
-188 TIGLLDF
+188 TIGISDF
-195 SSQGSVLMFAVLI
+195 SSQGGVSMFAVLI
-208 AYPIMNALLTVPAL
+208 AYPIMNALLTIPAL

-228 WKERPWSIPWTL
+228 WSERPWSIPWTF

-252 SWFAFIILSGLYE
+252 SWFAIIILSGLYE

-288 NKFLAIYKNQGM
+288 NKFLAIYKNQGT
-300 ASATNTSQDHLK
+300 ASATNTTSQDYSK
-312 ITDGFHNRNNTPN
+312 ITNGLGNRNNTPN
-325 RIQYLQV
+325 RIRYLQV
-332 LVAAILIGGILSYGF
+332 LVAVILVGGILSYGF
-347 MTSVATEST
+347 IASGATEST
-356 RYFGPI
+356 RYFGPVE
-362 GGANTIL
+362 GANTIL

-390 LTLAVDDV
+390 LRLAVDDV
-398 NNQLEKS
+398 NNQLAKS

-427 KLKDLASKG
+427 KLMDLASKG
-436 IRIVIGPSTSAN
+436 IRIVIGPATSAN

-496 RMWDEGTRVVIPI
+496 KMWDEGTRVVIPI

-530 GGKMLDGVGYDPP
+530 GGKVVDGIGYDPP

-562 LRALTSK
+562 LRSLTQK
-569 VNDAVSQYGADK
+569 VNDAVKQYGADK
-581 IGVYIVAFDEIVP
+581 VGVYIVAFDEIVP
-594 IMIQANRHQ
+594 IMIQANRH
-603 ELQSVRWYGSDGSAQ
+603 EALQSVRWYGSDGSVQ
-618 NQGLIKNIEAAEFA
+618 HEGLIKNIEAAEFA
-632 VKTNFLNPIYRVEA
+632 VKTNFLSPIYGVEA
-646 SDSFKRLE
+646 SDSFKELE

-668 AEIAYD
+668 AEVIYD

-682 LKNYAG
+682 LSNYNG
-688 KQQDDIGSLREAFIN
+688 THKDDIGSLREAFIN
-703 TTNFYIG
+703 TTNSYIG

-722 RENGSY
+722 KKYGSY
-728 DFWAV
+728 DFWAI
-733 RTSSINVES
+733 RPLS
-742 KRSFEWTNVAAY
+742 KDVNNKGSFEWTNVAAY
-754 PIATEN
+754 PIGIGN

>member
-1 LRDLDLLFC
+1 
-10 NPRLIK
+10 
-16 HTLTKNGASSYR
+16 
-28 THSAYRLVA
+28 VA
-37 DTHITPSLLLL
+37 QTHITPSLLLL

-67 TRILYSELIII
+67 TRIVYSELIII

-104 MYICLAIG
+104 MYISLAIG
-112 LVLWLSADIIWASYE
+112 LVLWLCADIIWASYE
-127 LVFHIAA
+127 LVFHVAA

-141 ILWLAGYPFFAYNLI
+141 ILWLAGYPFFAYNLV

-161 FYNRFDKRILIASI
+161 FYNRFDKRVLLASI
-175 IGNGIFIAYLISL
+175 IGNVIFIGYLISL
-188 TIGLLDF
+188 TIGISDF
-195 SSQGSVLMFAVLI
+195 SSQGGVSMFAVLI
-208 AYPIMNALLTVPAL
+208 AYPIMNALLTIPAL

-228 WKERPWSIPWTL
+228 WSERPWSIPWTF

-252 SWFAFIILSGLYE
+252 SWFAIIILSGLYE

-288 NKFLAIYKNQGM
+288 NKFLAIYKNQGT
-300 ASATNTSQDHLK
+300 ASATNTTSQDYSK
-312 ITDGFHNRNNTPN
+312 ITNGLGNRNNTPN
-325 RIQYLQV
+325 RIRYLQV
-332 LVAAILIGGILSYGF
+332 LVAVILVGGILSYGF
-347 MTSVATEST
+347 ITSGATEST
-356 RYFGPI
+356 RYFGPVE
-362 GGANTIL
+362 GANTIL

-390 LTLAVDDV
+390 LRLAVDDV
-398 NNQLEKS
+398 NNQLAKS

-427 KLKDLASKG
+427 KLMDLASKG
-436 IRIVIGPSTSAN
+436 IRIVIGPATSAN

-454 YADENGILI
+454 YADENGILL

-496 RMWDEGTRVVIPI
+496 KMWDEGTRVVIPI

-530 GGKMLDGVGYDPP
+530 GGKVVDGIGYDPP

-562 LRALTSK
+562 LRSLTQK
-569 VNDAVSQYGADK
+569 VNDAVKQYGADK
-581 IGVYIVAFDEIVP
+581 VGVYIVAFDEIVP
-594 IMIQANRHQ
+594 IMIQANRH
-603 ELQSVRWYGSDGSAQ
+603 EALQSVRWYGSDGSVQ
-618 NQGLIKNIEAAEFA
+618 HEGLIKNIEAAEFA
-632 VKTNFLNPIYRVEA
+632 VKTNFLSPIYGVEA
-646 SDSFKRLE
+646 SDSFKELE

-668 AEIAYD
+668 AEVIYD

-682 LKNYAG
+682 LSNYNG
-688 KQQDDIGSLREAFIN
+688 THKDDIGSLREAFIN
-703 TTNFYIG
+703 TTNSYIG

-722 RENGSY
+722 KKYGSY
-728 DFWAV
+728 DFWAI
-733 RTSSINVES
+733 RPLS
-742 KRSFEWTNVAAY
+742 KDVNNKGSFEWTNVAAY
-754 PIATEN
+754 PIGIGN